1 MKCPVCKREI
11 KELVKVEILRVERRS
26 IVRLENNTL
35 VSNKQHEKSEVTD
48 YWYKCPCGALIT
60 DDDSV
65 ARAILE
71 GRSNEEVMKLFEKIM
86 LLKEA
91 SR

>member
-11 KELVKVEILRVERRS
+11 KELVKVEILRIERRS
-26 IVRLENNTL
+26 IIHLENNTL
-35 VSNKQHEKSEVTD
+35 TQEKISEKSELADT
-48 YWYKCPCGALIT
+48 WYECICGALIT
-60 DDDSV
+60 DVDDIV
-65 ARAILE
+65 KVILE
-71 GRSNEEVMKLFEKIM
+71 GRSNEEVMELFEKIM